1 MAGLFVRW
9 LEEFVH
15 LEDAGYLTV
24 ALVGLRLLARVI
36 NQSSLPPEW
45 VMISAIALIFL
56 WGFSQRTLPASLL
69 ESETSEAP
77 EAELLDSYRQ

>member
-1 MAGLFVRW
+1 
-9 LEEFVH
+9 
-15 LEDAGYLTV
+15 
-24 ALVGLRLLARVI
+24 
-36 NQSSLPPEW
+36 
-45 VMISAIALIFL
+45 MISAIALIFL